1 MWFRTLMLF
10 VAIALA
16 VAPAMGAQRVVIVD
30 QSGLEPAVQGVFQRE
45 LALLIGH
52 RDLRFHW
59 GTDRTIRPGE
69 VRLAIQPGLF
79 GERPEALG
87 LARLDNG
94 KVAPDLAVFPDA
106 IAARLANPAS
116 SSMLG
121 RALARVASH
130 EIIHYLDQSPGHHA
144 DGLMREVFS
153 SDELTSEDPT
163 PFRQVSLGR

>member
-1 MWFRTLMLF
+1 MWFRSLAFWAAMTLVLE
-10 VAIALA
+10 
-16 VAPAMGAQRVVIVD
+16 PAAAEQRVIIVD
-30 QSGLEPAVQGVFQRE
+30 QRGLEPAVRGAFQKE

-59 GTDRTIRPGE
+59 ARGRAAGPGE
-69 VRLAIQPGLF
+69 IRLAIQPGTF
-79 GERPEALG
+79 AERPEALG

-116 SSMLG
+116 STMLG

-130 EIIHYLDQSPGHHA
+130 EVIHYLDQSPGHHA
-144 DGLMREVFS
+144 AGLMREVFS
-153 SDELTSEDPT
+153 SDELTSDDPT
-163 PFRQVSLGR
+163 PFRQVSMGR